1 VIAKAMFRARIGAN
15 RNQSVWRADQ
25 NVAIRRRGSRPYGP
39 VRHWFVEILS
49 PAQRVGGIVSSEA
62 PTIVPSSAP
71 AAASA
76 PHHHGVNGKAPAEKA
91 GVEKAGPA
99 KGGVGKIEEHTSEK
113 GSKPMSVEAEVHGDA
128 THVGHVALPGRR
140 KGDPHETRWG
150 KFLQASMKFEAS
162 DLIMKS
168 DQVPKL
174 RIRGALKPLD
184 TEPVS
189 TEEFITIAKAVLS
202 DEQFEDLHK
211 FGSVDFAYDY
221 DKTTRFRV
229 NLFQARGRLS
239 VAARRISSNIRKFE
253 DLYLPQI
260 MADIAMQPNGI
271 VLLCGVTGSGKSTTI
286 AAMLD
291 YVNERKPVH
300 IVTIED
306 PIEYI
311 FEDKKATINQR
322 EIGIDCLDF
331 KIALRALVR
340 ENPDIVLVGE
350 MRDKETFEAALHAA
364 ETGHLVYGTIHASS
378 TTQTFSRIYGLF
390 ESEEIEQVRR
400 ILAYQMRA
408 FVYQKLLPTL
418 HAHIHRIPALEIL
431 VNNTVVRK
439 HILESREGELREYL
453 KSVEAT
459 QSNMRDFNHSLVELV
474 EKEFIHMRVAME
486 STPNADELTMRL
498 KKLG

>member
-1 VIAKAMFRARIGAN
+1 VTAEEFMQIAK
-15 RNQSVWRADQ
+15 
-25 NVAIRRRGSRPYGP
+25 
-39 VRHWFVEILS
+39 HILS
-49 PAQRVGGIVSSEA
+49 
-62 PTIVPSSAP
+62 
-71 AAASA
+71 
-76 PHHHGVNGKAPAEKA
+76 
-91 GVEKAGPA
+91 
-99 KGGVGKIEEHTSEK
+99 EEQ
-113 GSKPMSVEAEVHGDA
+113 MA
-128 THVGHVALPGRR
+128 
-140 KGDPHETRWG
+140 
-150 KFLQASMKFEAS
+150 
-162 DLIMKS
+162 
-168 DQVPKL
+168 
-174 RIRGALKPLD
+174 
-184 TEPVS
+184 
-189 TEEFITIAKAVLS
+189 
-202 DEQFEDLHK
+202 DLHK

-221 DKTTRFRV
+221 DETTRFRV
-229 NLFQARGRLS
+229 NLFQARGKLA
-239 VAARRISSNIRKFE
+239 VAARRISSNIRRFE
-253 DLYLPQI
+253 DLYLPKS
-260 MADIAMQPNGI
+260 MEEIAMQPQGI

-311 FEDKKATINQR
+311 FTDKKATINQR

-390 ESEEIEQVRR
+390 EQEEVEQVRR

-418 HAHIHRIPALEIL
+418 HEKIHRIPALEIL
-431 VNNTVVRK
+431 INNAVVRK
-439 HILESREGELREYL
+439 HILEGREGELREYL
-453 KSVEAT
+453 NNIEAR
-459 QSNMRDFNHSLVELV
+459 QVGMIDFNQSLVDLV
-474 EKEFIHMRVAME
+474 EREMIHMRVALE
-486 STPNADELTMRL
+486 ASPNVDDLQMRL

>member
-1 VIAKAMFRARIGAN
+1 
-15 RNQSVWRADQ
+15 
-25 NVAIRRRGSRPYGP
+25 
-39 VRHWFVEILS
+39 
-49 PAQRVGGIVSSEA
+49 
-62 PTIVPSSAP
+62 
-71 AAASA
+71 
-76 PHHHGVNGKAPAEKA
+76 
-91 GVEKAGPA
+91 
-99 KGGVGKIEEHTSEK
+99 
-113 GSKPMSVEAEVHGDA
+113 MSVETEVHSDA
-128 THVGHVALPGRR
+128 KHVGHIALPGKR

-150 KFLQASMKFEAS
+150 KFLLASMKLEAS

-168 DQVPKL
+168 GQTPKL

-189 TEEFITIAKAVLS
+189 ADEFMSIARAILT

-221 DKTTRFRV
+221 DDTTRFRV
-229 NLFQARGRLS
+229 NLFQARGKLA
-239 VAARRISSNIRKFE
+239 VAARRISSHIRKFE
-253 DLYLPQI
+253 ELYLPQA
-260 MADIAMQPNGI
+260 MADIALQPNGI

-311 FEDKKATINQR
+311 FTDRKATINQR

-390 ESEEIEQVRR
+390 EAEEVEGVRR

-418 HAHIHRIPALEIL
+418 HEKIHRIPALEIL
-431 VNNTVVRK
+431 INNSVVRK
-439 HILESREGELREYL
+439 HILEAREGELREYL
-453 KSVEAT
+453 KSIEARQT
-459 QSNMRDFNHSLVELV
+459 GMMDFNESLVQLV
-474 EKEFIHMRVAME
+474 EKEYIHMRTAME
-486 STPNADELTMRL
+486 STPNADELMMRL